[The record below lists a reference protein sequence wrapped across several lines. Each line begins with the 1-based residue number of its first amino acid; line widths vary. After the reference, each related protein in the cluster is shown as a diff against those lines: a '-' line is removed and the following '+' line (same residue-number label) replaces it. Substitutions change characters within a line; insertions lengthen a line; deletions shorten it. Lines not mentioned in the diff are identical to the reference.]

1 MYQERNARLDTK
13 LGVSVAAVKILP
25 NITIVHDDNEADHI
39 EVATARPQSLM
50 LTFLGDYLHDRELS
64 VFSGSVIDVL
74 GRLGVSEHATRSTL
88 TRMVNRGLLRRQ
100 KAGRR
105 MYFGLTPRTAEILR
119 DGHARI
125 WRTGAVNDDWD
136 GTWTLLGF
144 SLPEAWQR
152 QRHDLRSKLAWAGF
166 GPLQGG
172 LWIAPGH
179 VIVDD
184 IVASLGLAAHVRVF
198 RATVDELTDV
208 GQLVEDAYDLAPIA
222 AGYRAFLDRWVGAPP
237 FADDPLAAHLSIVTE
252 WLRIIRRDPRLP
264 MRHLPEDWPAIPAQ
278 KAFHDIESTLARP
291 AAEMAG
297 ELLDTVSSALGGVA
311 AEDP

>member
-1 MYQERNARLDTK
+1 
-13 LGVSVAAVKILP
+13 
-25 NITIVHDDNEADHI
+25 
-39 EVATARPQSLM
+39 M
-50 LTFLGDYLHDRELS
+50 LTFLGDYLFEADRC

-88 TRMVNRGLLRRQ
+88 TRMVNRGLLQRQ
-100 KAGRR
+100 RHGRR
-105 MYFGLTPRTAEILR
+105 MYFGLTARTVAVLR

-179 VIVDD
+179 VRVDD
-184 IVASLGLAAHVRVF
+184 IVASLGLGAHVRVF
-198 RATVDELTDV
+198 RATVDDLTDV
-208 GQLVEDAYDLAPIA
+208 AQLVADAYDLVTIA
-222 AGYRAFLDRWVGAPP
+222 AGYEAFLDRWTESPP
-237 FADDPLAAHLSIVTE
+237 FPHDPLAAHLSIVTE
-252 WLRIIRRDPRLP
+252 WLRVIRGDPRLP
-264 MRHLPEDWPAIPAQ
+264 VRHLPEHWPAIPAQ
-278 KAFHDIESTLARP
+278 KAFHDLEGRLAGP
-291 AAEMAG
+291 AAELAA
-297 ELLDTVSSALGGVA
+297 ELLETVPVTLPVTQPVA
-311 AEDP
+311 PTGNADRRHE

>member
-1 MYQERNARLDTK
+1 VTDGTEE
-13 LGVSVAAVKILP
+13 AA
-25 NITIVHDDNEADHI
+25 A
-39 EVATARPQSLM
+39 ARPQSLM
-50 LTFLGDYLHDRELS
+50 LTFLGDHLYDRDLC

-88 TRMVNRGLLRRQ
+88 TRMVNRGLLFRQ
-100 KAGRR
+100 KDGRR
-105 MYFGLTPRTAEILR
+105 MYFGLTPRAGGILR
-119 DGHARI
+119 DGYARV

-179 VIVDD
+179 VRVDD

-198 RATVDELTDV
+198 RATVDEPTDV
-208 GQLVEDAYDLAPIA
+208 GQLVSDAYDLAPIA
-222 AGYRAFLDRWVGAPP
+222 DGYRAFLDRWGDTQPY
-237 FADDPLAAHLSIVTE
+237 ADDPLAAHLSIVTE
-252 WLRIIRRDPRLP
+252 WLRVIRGDPRLP
-264 MRHLPEDWPAIPAQ
+264 VRHLPEDWPAIPAQ
-278 KAFHDIESTLARP
+278 KAFHDIETALAGP
-291 AAEMAG
+291 AAEIAAD
-297 ELLDTVSSALGGVA
+297 LLDTVPATGGL
-311 AEDP
+311 P